1 LPKHSA
7 CVSSPLARRSPAR
20 RNSGSAIAAEVFMDI
35 AGQCSMPTAQAH
47 FKNGAA
53 VLNSFVVG
61 YAREASSIFNCLR
74 GAVMPHDFMPG
85 LAGVPAATSSIS
97 DVDGQRGVLE
107 YRGIRVEELCAKS
120 SYLETAYLLLF
131 GRLPTPAEF
140 TRWTADV
147 THHRRIKFRIV
158 DLLKCL
164 PEQGHPMDALQAA
177 VAALGMFYPG
187 REVKDAEN
195 NYWSAVRLIAKL
207 PTIVAAWARIRHG
220 DDYLPPRDDLGFS
233 ENFLY
238 MLTESV
244 PMPLWGEVF
253 DDCMILHAEHTMN
266 ASTFAG
272 LVTASTL
279 ADPYTV
285 VASSIGALKG
295 PLHGGANEEVI
306 QMLKEIGSPDRAHAY
321 VEERLRAKQRLMGF
335 GHRVYKV
342 KDPRASVLQGLCQR
356 LFTECGSSP
365 FYETALRVEQ
375 TAGTLLSGKGI
386 YPNVDFYSGII
397 YDKMGIDMDLF
408 TPLFAM
414 ARVSGWLAHWLEQ
427 LRENK
432 LFRPDQIYSGEHNRP
447 YVPIDQR

>member
-1 LPKHSA
+1 
-7 CVSSPLARRSPAR
+7 
-20 RNSGSAIAAEVFMDI
+20 
-35 AGQCSMPTAQAH
+35 
-47 FKNGAA
+47 
-53 VLNSFVVG
+53 
-61 YAREASSIFNCLR
+61 
-74 GAVMPHDFMPG
+74 MPHDFMPG

-131 GRLPTPAEF
+131 GHLPSPAEF
-140 TRWTADV
+140 QRWTTDV

-187 REVKDAEN
+187 REVKDGEN
-195 NYWSAVRLIAKL
+195 NYWSAVRLVAKL

-220 DDYLPPRDDLGFS
+220 DEYLPPRDDLGFS

-244 PMPLWGEVF
+244 PMPLWSEVF

-295 PLHGGANEEVI
+295 PLHGGANEEVV
-306 QMLKEIGSPDRAHAY
+306 QMLKEIGSPERAQAY
-321 VEERLRAKQRLMGF
+321 VEGKLRAKQRLMGF

-342 KDPRASVLQGLCQR
+342 KDPRATVLQGLCQR

-365 FYETALRVEQ
+365 FYSTALQVEQ
-375 TAGTLLSGKGI
+375 AAGLLLRGKGI

-447 YVPIDQR
+447 YVPIDRR

>member
-1 LPKHSA
+1 
-7 CVSSPLARRSPAR
+7 
-20 RNSGSAIAAEVFMDI
+20 
-35 AGQCSMPTAQAH
+35 
-47 FKNGAA
+47 
-53 VLNSFVVG
+53 
-61 YAREASSIFNCLR
+61 
-74 GAVMPHDFMPG
+74 MPHDFMPG

-97 DVDGQRGVLE
+97 DVDGQRGILE
-107 YRGIRVEELCAKS
+107 YRGIRVETLCADS

-131 GRLPTPAEF
+131 GHLPSAAEF
-140 TRWTADV
+140 QEWSRDV
-147 THHRRIKFRIV
+147 THHRRIKFSIV

-187 REVKDAEN
+187 RNVKDLEN
-195 NYWSAVRLIAKL
+195 NYWSAVRLVAKL
-207 PTIVAAWARIRHG
+207 PTIVAAWARLRHG
-220 DDYLPPRDDLGFS
+220 DDPIPPRDDLGFS

-244 PMPLWGEVF
+244 APALWADIF
-253 DDCMILHAEHTMN
+253 DDCLILHAEHTMN
-266 ASTFAG
+266 ASTFTG

-295 PLHGGANEEVI
+295 PLHGGANEEVVV
-306 QMLKEIGSPDRAHAY
+306 MLREIGTAEKAKAY
-321 VEERLRAKQRLMGF
+321 VARATENKKKLMGF

-342 KDPRASVLQGLCQR
+342 KDPRATVLQDLCRR
-356 LFTECGSSP
+356 LFREFGSSP
-365 FYETALRVEQ
+365 LYEVALEVEAA
-375 TAGTLLSGKGI
+375 AGESLNSKGI

-397 YDKMGIDMDLF
+397 YDKMGIDIDLF

-414 ARVSGWLAHWLEQ
+414 SRVSGWLAHWLEQ